1 MAFITKFRKIFHT
14 AVAGTATAILV
25 AGGSSAAQ
33 AAIFT
38 YNYEGF
44 VTELYAGGAGLL
56 PPGSDLRGVKVGDK
70 VSGSYSYDDEVLSPF
85 GANSAVLTDFIY
97 TIQASDGSTHVET
110 LDNFLGVRTNGIVN
124 IDTGDITV
132 GINSPVPL
140 YGGISSSEGN
150 LFYTVRN
157 TAIVSTFEP
166 LFGATPESVP
176 EYSSTLALV
185 AVTLASVFLRS
196 RCT

>member
-1 MAFITKFRKIFHT
+1 MAFLTKFTRIFHT

-25 AGGSSAAQ
+25 AGGSTAVQ

-70 VSGSYSYDDEVLSPF
+70 VSGSYSYDDEVLSTF
-85 GANSAVLTDFIY
+85 EANSAVLTDFIY
-97 TIQASDGSTHVET
+97 TIQASDGNTYVET
-110 LDNFLGVRTNGIVN
+110 LDNFLGVRANGIVN
-124 IDTGDITV
+124 INTGDITV

-140 YGGISSSEGN
+140 YGAISSSEGN

-157 TAIVSTFEP
+157 TTIVSTFEP
-166 LFGATPESVP
+166 LFGSTPESVP

-196 RCT
+196 RSA